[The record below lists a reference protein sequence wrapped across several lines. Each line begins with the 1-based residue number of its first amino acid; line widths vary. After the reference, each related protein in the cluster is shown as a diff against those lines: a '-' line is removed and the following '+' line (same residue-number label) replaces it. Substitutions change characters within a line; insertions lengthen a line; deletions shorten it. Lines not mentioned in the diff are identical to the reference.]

1 MDFFICI
8 GFCFCVIIAFTV
20 CIALEVK
27 RAKKRDGETG
37 IAAANKFES
46 EQSLKHQLL
55 MLK

>member
-8 GFCFCVIIAFTV
+8 GFCFCVIIVFTV

-27 RAKKRDGETG
+27 RAKKRDSKRKMLRQ
-37 IAAANKFES
+37 INLKS
-46 EQSLKHQLL
+46 DQSLKHQLL

>member
-8 GFCFCVIIAFTV
+8 GFCICVTIAFTV

-27 RAKKRDGETG
+27 QAKKGDDQTK
-37 IAAANKFES
+37 IDMANKFES